1 MKHSVGLVGLVIAIL
16 IFSACSTS
24 IDREPEKETDFP
36 AATNATVANQP
47 PAAEPSVTP
56 LPAAAEAPQI
66 EFQEGQA
73 TWYTDGDLDAGDV
86 QSFVLPGLAG
96 QQVTVWLSTSGS
108 GDLPAALNVVDSSG
122 QSLLASPEV
131 YWSSVLQS
139 TGDYLIEVRSLSK
152 SPIMYQVSVERSL
165 VTIDPALGAM
175 YDLIPDSLCED
186 LRGVASEA
194 LGVEFFAQVRAPFFD
209 GVGGEAGQGCRLTAM
224 GTGTQFTNP
233 SDTVRILSETVGL
246 SWNPVTGY
254 EADGPTGS
262 VVAMARDMA
271 LMLISANWQP
281 GMGVVCPEDKPIS
294 DCGLTPDQQVYLIQV
309 DIAQYKATFSLD
321 GHWVDATTGFTLD
334 LYQDWKNIYGNH
346 SFVTEDG
353 NKIDS
358 LDVSIDGRLS
368 GQVATV
374 QFQSSFT
381 TDTGTAEIT
390 YIDVNTMQ
398 WKIIDPPDGEY
409 YLPAEATLS
418 RE

>member
-1 MKHSVGLVGLVIAIL
+1 MKHGVGLIWLVISGLIL
-16 IFSACSTS
+16 SACSTS
-24 IDREPEKETDFP
+24 TGREPERATVLP
-36 AATNATVANQP
+36 VITNAPIATQP

-73 TWYTDGDLDAGDV
+73 TWYTNGDLEAEAAQV
-86 QSFVLPGLAG
+86 FMLPGLAG
-96 QQVTVWLSTSGS
+96 QQVTFWLSTSGS
-108 GDLPAALNVVDSSG
+108 EDLSAALNVIDPSG
-122 QSLLASPEV
+122 NLLSTTPEV
-131 YWSSVLQS
+131 YWSSVLLS
-139 TGDYLIEVRSLSK
+139 TGDYTIEVRSLSQ
-152 SPIMYQVSVERSL
+152 SPIVFQISVERSL
-165 VTIDPALGAM
+165 ATIDPALGAM

-209 GVGGEAGQGCRLTAM
+209 GIGGEAGQGCRLTVM

-233 SDTVRILSETVGL
+233 SDVVRILSETVGL
-246 SWNPVTGY
+246 GWNPVTGY

-262 VVAMARDMA
+262 AVGLARDMG

-281 GMGVVCPEDKPIS
+281 EMGVVCPEEKPIS
-294 DCGLTPDQQVYLIQV
+294 DCGLTPEQQIYLIQI
-309 DIAQYKATFSLD
+309 DIAQYNATFSLD
-321 GHWVDATTGFTLD
+321 GHWVDAATGFTLD

-346 SFVTEDG
+346 TFVTEDG